1 MISWC
6 SENTPSEVTWTQMSS
21 HLKHL
26 RKMENASNEE
36 EFYEARNIALAEL
49 YGEEDQS

>member
-6 SENTPSEVTWTQMSS
+6 SENTPSDVTWKHMSS

-26 RKMENASNEE
+26 RKMENVNSEE
-36 EFYEARNIALAEL
+36 EFYEARTNALAEL